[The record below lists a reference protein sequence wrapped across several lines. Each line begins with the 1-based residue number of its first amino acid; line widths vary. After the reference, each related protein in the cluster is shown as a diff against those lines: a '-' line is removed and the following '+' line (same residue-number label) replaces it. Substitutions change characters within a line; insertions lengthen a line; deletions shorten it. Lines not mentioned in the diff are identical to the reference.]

1 MISLIPKHRVQVP
14 HKLAVIAAVILAV
27 TAYAGLSQRDA
38 TAPDLAANAPLAVEA
53 QAESTING
61 SDLAPKK
68 RKLNIS
74 ALLFGHG

>member
-1 MISLIPKHRVQVP
+1 MISLIPKHRVHVP
-14 HKLAVIAAVILAV
+14 HKLAIIAAVILAV
-27 TAYAGLSQRDA
+27 TAYAGLSQRDSA
-38 TAPDLAANAPLAVEA
+38 VPEMAAKAPLTTEA
-53 QAESTING
+53 QADNQATG